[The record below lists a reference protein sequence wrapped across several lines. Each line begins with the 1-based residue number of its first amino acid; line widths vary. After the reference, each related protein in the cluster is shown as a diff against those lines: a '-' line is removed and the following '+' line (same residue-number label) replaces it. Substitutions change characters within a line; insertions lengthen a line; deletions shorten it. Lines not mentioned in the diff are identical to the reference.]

1 METLSSSSSM
11 VFSDNYRDRGYYS
24 PRDVVGRQEIRF
36 LSSPAH
42 VRLGF
47 SHSISLQHKMI
58 QPIFVSS
65 ETQKNLQNE
74 ETQIQD
80 TSKTVHVKFQ
90 LQKECAFGEK
100 FHIVGDDIMF
110 GSWDPLSA
118 IPLDWSDGHVWTV
131 ELDIPI
137 GKSIQFK
144 FILKGSTGNILW
156 QPGPNRILETWET
169 KNTVL
174 VSENW
179 DYNELRMLIEEEP
192 TSIENI
198 ESTSNTD
205 TLIVVEDLSQARVDK
220 ESAST
225 VIITNN
231 PTEKPLPGK
240 SLSMVAENII
250 DPVKEPRI
258 QTRTVDY
265 AKEEHVHNPMEKP
278 LPRKSLSMVAE
289 NITDPVKEPQVQTR
303 TVDYAKEERVHNP
316 TEKPLPGK
324 SLSMVAENITDPVKE
339 PRVQTR
345 TVDYAKEEHVHV
357 SNKDMVT
364 GENALGNNDW
374 SGTPKSFPDTKDEAN
389 LASYEGD
396 PVLIPGLTPLTT
408 EDTEETFPSKDR
420 KHVVANAPL
429 GVDKQADEHNVP
441 EMQVVDILQIFHM
454 YSNQMKKI
462 PNDNDSSHPKDSAE
476 MMFNDKEEQLHGNEQ
491 TEPVSKQLGD
501 VLENDVQWGRRT
513 LQKLLTSFGF
523 FWL

>member
-1 METLSSSSSM
+1 M
-11 VFSDNYRDRGYYS
+11 VFSDNNKDRDRDRGYYS

-65 ETQKNLQNE
+65 EIQKNLQNE

-303 TVDYAKEERVHNP
+303 TVDYAKEE
-316 TEKPLPGK
+316 
-324 SLSMVAENITDPVKE
+324 
-339 PRVQTR
+339 
-345 TVDYAKEEHVHV
+345 HVHV
-357 SNKDMVT
+357 SSKDMVT

-396 PVLIPGLTPLTT
+396 PVLIPGLTPLTA
-408 EDTEETFPSKDR
+408 EDTEETSPSKDR

-441 EMQVVDILQIFHM
+441 E
-454 YSNQMKKI
+454 KI

>member
-80 TSKTVHVKFQ
+80 TSKTVHVKIP

-131 ELDIPI
+131 ELQDIPI

-408 EDTEETFPSKDR
+408 EDTEETSPSKDR

-441 EMQVVDILQIFHM
+441 EIFHM

>member
-1 METLSSSSSM
+1 METLSCSSSM
-11 VFSDNYRDRGYYS
+11 VFSDNYKGRDRDRGYYS
-24 PRDVVGRQEIRF
+24 PRDVGRQEIRF

-80 TSKTVHVKFQ
+80 TSKTVSVKFQ

-174 VSENW
+174 VSEDW

-205 TLIVVEDLSQARVDK
+205 TLIVVEDLSQARVDE

-240 SLSMVAENII
+240 SLSMVAENIT
-250 DPVKEPRI
+250 DPVKEPRV

-265 AKEEHVHNPMEKP
+265 AKEHVHNPTEKP
-278 LPRKSLSMVAE
+278 LPGKSLSMVAE
-289 NITDPVKEPQVQTR
+289 NITDPVKEPRVQTR
-303 TVDYAKEERVHNP
+303 TVDYAKEEHVHNP

-364 GENALGNNDW
+364 RENALGNNGR
-374 SGTPKSFPDTKDEAN
+374 SGTPKSFPGTKDEAN
-389 LASYEGD
+389 PASYEGD
-396 PVLIPGLTPLTT
+396 PVLVLGLTPLTT
-408 EDTEETFPSKDR
+408 EDTEETSPLKDR

-429 GVDKQADEHNVP
+429 GVDKQTDEHNVP
-441 EMQVVDILQIFHM
+441 E
-454 YSNQMKKI
+454 KI
-462 PNDNDSSHPKDSAE
+462 PNNNDSPHPKDSAE

-491 TEPVSKQLGD
+491 TEPVSEQLGD

-523 FWL
+523 FRHQIE

>member
-1 METLSSSSSM
+1 M
-11 VFSDNYRDRGYYS
+11 
-24 PRDVVGRQEIRF
+24 
-36 LSSPAH
+36 
-42 VRLGF
+42 
-47 SHSISLQHKMI
+47 
-58 QPIFVSS
+58 
-65 ETQKNLQNE
+65 QKNLQNE

-303 TVDYAKEERVHNP
+303 TVDYAKEE
-316 TEKPLPGK
+316 
-324 SLSMVAENITDPVKE
+324 
-339 PRVQTR
+339 
-345 TVDYAKEEHVHV
+345 HVHV

-441 EMQVVDILQIFHM
+441 EV
-454 YSNQMKKI
+454 N
-462 PNDNDSSHPKDSAE
+462 A
-476 MMFNDKEEQLHGNEQ
+476 
-491 TEPVSKQLGD
+491 
-501 VLENDVQWGRRT
+501 
-513 LQKLLTSFGF
+513 
-523 FWL
+523 

>member
-80 TSKTVHVKFQ
+80 TSKTVHVKIP

-131 ELDIPI
+131 ELQDIPI

-408 EDTEETFPSKDR
+408 EDTEETSPSKDR

-441 EMQVVDILQIFHM
+441 E
-454 YSNQMKKI
+454 KI